1 VTTAFW
7 DASALIPLC
16 VPSQGGSEARHL
28 LSQNKPVVW
37 WGSAVEIWSA
47 LARLGRQGVLTA
59 SQWKSAGERLSL
71 LRLSG
76 REVQPTIRVR
86 DLAELQID
94 RYALRAADA
103 LQLAAALD
111 WCNERPKRRNFL
123 CCDQRLGEAAHQAG
137 FSVIAF

>member
-1 VTTAFW
+1 M
-7 DASALIPLC
+7 
-16 VPSQGGSEARHL
+16 
-28 LSQNKPVVW
+28 
-37 WGSAVEIWSA
+37 EIWSA
-47 LARLGRQGVLTA
+47 VARLGGKAILTG

-71 LRLSG
+71 LRLSW

-94 RYALRAADA
+94 RYSLRAADA

-123 CCDQRLGEAAHQAG
+123 CCDRGLGKRRNRQG
-137 FSVIAF
+137 LP